1 MNDLLDCTTLSLV
14 LVLAFGGAV
23 LAIKTAKTMFTIAA
37 QCLSYLISP
46 IYKPAAHVQRTI
58 EVIWQRIFT
67 TFRSCVASSLAPNFR
82 KLISETTFNTG
93 ATAP

>member
-1 MNDLLDCTTLSLV
+1 MKDLLDCTTLRLV

-23 LAIKTAKTMFTIAA
+23 LAIKTAKTMFTITA
-37 QCLSYLISP
+37 QRLSYLISR

-58 EVIWQRIFT
+58 EVIWQSVFT
-67 TFRSCVASSLAPNFR
+67 TFCSCVACSLAPNFT
-82 KLISETTFNTG
+82 KLISETTFSTR